1 MKRDEYD
8 AIFTEGEIIAE
19 PKPSLQVYQ
28 VVCKFLL
35 IWKKSRDKDRFEKLC
50 RYLVGTLE
58 SDSIKVSYIGV
69 TLNKEH
75 ALTWISHMKDILW
88 KCCEYLNDLRP
99 ESAADMRVV
108 LLYLHTLVAFTST
121 NTWTVLKTKNMELL
135 KPGLN
140 QLCANIMGY
149 LFTKGFYLTL
159 KSLLQR
165 GLSRSKIALKHVSL
179 SALMT
184 LAIRPL
190 VSAGFT
196 EKLMTMFV
204 IHILSVPALV
214 LHVQNLAP
222 EIYRAGERKSFP
234 FGGVC
239 PSLQAPCVRPSKPRM
254 PVPPSPMCPSLQAP
268 CVRPSK
274 PRVSC
279 IQVFVNHNILTKS
292 LELLNSEQ
300 NIRIVFN
307 TLEGNY
313 ALCLVG
319 NLVHLA
325 YIQKDDSL
333 KEVFFPTFT
342 FVISRMLESCQN
354 YVVSKQS
361 NLTYWH
367 PVLGWFAQNMDYG
380 LHEAIPSVKVQ
391 LYMLWSGC
399 VVNVILASSIQFPS
413 PNPILS
419 SIQFT
424 SPYLY
429 LELVISS
436 SPHYTLSRALSIPP
450 QDLVADGLQTTTV
463 VVYAVTSAS
472 EEGCEGWGLGIP
484 PSHKASH
491 CPFVGHTL
499 SELVET
505 GPEGVSESYGGAAG
519 TSSTSAA
526 TSSNLLRRALDHR
539 TNKANAA
546 KHHRKLGSPE
556 CTKVALL
563 CSLYQ
568 TALGTLTQL
577 RLDILTGSGAQPE
590 SVKRSDGKGHFTE
603 WVGKDLSLFVDNANS
618 QTSYNVAMMMLVA
631 GLCYQDNILCNLWRF
646 LCSLGP
652 HCGLKAFLDLLAVN
666 TKCSAP
672 EFQML
677 ILFSDC
683 MTHYVT
689 ILDDLEMYEQQKP
702 FRLVDYVKMS
712 YFLNHFLYKGV
723 LGNLLDVKSLNTNA
737 LFQSTHTLL
746 MVLYRRD
753 CRRSYTPDNHWLVKD
768 LRMAAFFNDLEKGKK
783 TTQVVIHS
791 NLSINVWRQ
800 VFLQK
805 MPHIIPHEERVQL
818 FRRNVGN
825 EKMVLGLTESAC
837 ISLQSTLITVHRNR
851 IVEDGYRQLALLPP
865 QALKGVIRVHFINE
879 QGLDE
884 AGIDQDGVFKEF
896 LEETIKRVFD
906 PSLNLFRVTSEERL
920 YPSPTSYMQDNHLQL
935 FEFVGRM
942 LGKAVYE
949 GIVVDVPFASFF
961 LSQVLG
967 QQHQALYSSMDELPS
982 LDPELYRSLTFI
994 KHHQGDVQDLD
1005 LTFSLDED
1013 CMGRIVTHELVP
1025 GGRAVP
1031 VNNENKINYIHLMA
1045 HFRMHTQIK
1054 DQTAAFIK
1062 GFRAIINPEWLSLF
1076 STPELQRLVSG
1087 DNIPLDL
1094 RDLRRHTQ
1102 YYGGFHD
1109 SHRVVCWLW
1118 DILDKDFNDEEK
1130 RLFLKFVTS
1139 CSKPPLLGFAHLE
1152 PPFSIRCVEVGDD
1165 EDTGDTIEH
1174 NESRTSQRVFLSSST
1189 KITPRLT
1196 PSKLVTEQ
1204 RRRVSTKE
1212 IDSDELAVTAKT
1224 LRSVIRGFFTI
1235 RKKDPQNR
1243 LPTSSTCFN
1252 LLKLPNYQKKSTLRD
1267 KLRYAVS
1274 SNTGFELS

>member
-1 MKRDEYD
+1 MLLIVVPSENQQHFQSPDVLKEVLLPSVRGQLHEYD
-8 AIFTEGEIIAE
+8 AIFTEGEIITE
-19 PKPSLQVYQ
+19 PKPSLQAYQ

-222 EIYRAGERKSFP
+222 E
-234 FGGVC
+234 
-239 PSLQAPCVRPSKPRM
+239 
-254 PVPPSPMCPSLQAP
+254 
-268 CVRPSK
+268 
-274 PRVSC
+274 C

-380 LHEAIPSVKVQ
+380 LHEAMPSVKVQ

-450 QDLVADGLQTTTV
+450 QELVADGLQTTTV

-472 EEGCEGWGLGIP
+472 EEGCEEWGLGIP

-491 CPFVGHTL
+491 CPVVGHTL

-577 RLDILTGSGAQPE
+577 RLDILTG
-590 SVKRSDGKGHFTE
+590 
-603 WVGKDLSLFVDNANS
+603 
-618 QTSYNVAMMMLVA
+618 
-631 GLCYQDNILCNLWRF
+631 LCYQDNILCNLWRF

-689 ILDDLEMYEQQKP
+689 
-702 FRLVDYVKMS
+702 
-712 YFLNHFLYKGV
+712 
-723 LGNLLDVKSLNTNA
+723 
-737 LFQSTHTLL
+737 
-746 MVLYRRD
+746 RD

-783 TTQVVIHS
+783 TTQMRCQKKYIYF
-791 NLSINVWRQ
+791 I
-800 VFLQK
+800 FL
-805 MPHIIPHEERVQL
+805 
-818 FRRNVGN
+818 
-825 EKMVLGLTESAC
+825 
-837 ISLQSTLITVHRNR
+837 RNR

-884 AGIDQDGVFKEF
+884 AGIDQDGVFK
-896 LEETIKRVFD
+896 
-906 PSLNLFRVTSEERL
+906 ERL

-1165 EDTGDTIEH
+1165 EDTGDTIG
-1174 NESRTSQRVFLSSST
+1174 
-1189 KITPRLT
+1189 
-1196 PSKLVTEQ
+1196 
-1204 RRRVSTKE
+1204 
-1212 IDSDELAVTAKT
+1212 
-1224 LRSVIRGFFTI
+1224 SVIRGFFTI